1 MPPGII
7 LHREYDRLA
16 AFLRGLSLRLQLLS
30 ALEFLLLLTSAFI
43 LVLLGSLIALELEGI
58 FAYLPFIYCLL
69 AIIAL
74 FCILLLGLRRVAV
87 RPSTERVAKGLEEK
101 FPKLR
106 DDVTNSLLLFHQIQ
120 SSDLSQISE
129 ALVAAQI
136 RRTASEVC
144 AIQPGQVVS
153 FKKALRHL
161 RILLPLIL
169 AFIVVLSFDPHFLS
183 RSLAFITH
191 PLSALPAKETFISV
205 EPVRS
210 IVLRGTRVV
219 IKARARGHIPD
230 KLMLAVWP
238 EGREVMRL
246 DMEPE
251 KEGRFSYQMASAQ
264 FSFRYQAY
272 NGRAASAVYSI
283 RVVDPPDVGKVKLTL
298 IPPDY
303 TGLRKEVREGGHIEA
318 LKGTV
323 ANLEAQATKGVTEG
337 KIVLNQGNELLLEVN
352 GDRLKGSL
360 LIFSP
365 GTYAIKVKD
374 ELGFENPNPVHYPIR
389 LIPDKYPEGEIISPA
404 QDLEISGNEIVP
416 IVYTA
421 RDDFGLTVVRLS
433 YQMAGRERFINLKT
447 PNGARSLGAQTFKWD
462 LATLALAAGDRVA
475 YRLEVADNDSVS
487 GPKVSYSRTF
497 HLSVK
502 DARGRAAKE
511 GEEAQQ
517 VADALLDLLGDQLE
531 STRDKETLAKGM
543 EEILNKVDK
552 NLEGMEKNRVE
563 RFDLEAL
570 RRNLA
575 SLKERMFEEP
585 KETVTQEMERLA
597 LLAEDIAKRARMNE
611 VEALAREI
619 RNRQRRLTDSLKDF
633 KGPLSQKDLD
643 AVMKELKDLEK
654 LIRSVMEALSKLAT
668 RLPDEF
674 VNSPDLKGLDFQD
687 LFKDLE
693 EIQKKLMA
701 GDISGA
707 LEAAQKLLQALS
719 EMMASLGRA
728 GAQAGMAPLDRL
740 QGEMSRKTGELDR
753 ILAEQKEILAQ
764 TEKIDKETKRIVD
777 EEIEKRL
784 NHSRPQLQ
792 EALERLNRSLPPEQ
806 KEAVDELQRLLR
818 EGKLERF
825 SRVAKELEKE
835 LSRRP
840 KEQKVIGDLRD
851 RVEGLSPDPK
861 GVIAP
866 EDKAKFPGLSS
877 LQDNLKERTM
887 ALGEKLDL
895 LSQLFPGMDTEI
907 LRDLKEATGS
917 MGEASGKLKRE
928 DAPGA
933 IPPEQEVIR
942 RLTKSQQ
949 AMQQMA
955 QQMAMQRYAA
965 QWGPQLVYDPRPAWY
980 YGPWVPMPTLPQ
992 PEVNRPR
999 ERGYTGLDREE
1010 FEPPSKD
1017 AYRVPKIFRD
1027 KVLEGLK
1034 EETPSQYKR
1043 RVERYFKGLSE

>member
-7 LHREYDRLA
+7 SHREYDRLA
-16 AFLRGLSLRLQLLS
+16 AFLRGISLRLQLLS
-30 ALEFLLLLTSAFI
+30 ALEFLILLTSAFI
-43 LVLLGSLIALELEGI
+43 LVLLGSLIALELEKI

-69 AIIAL
+69 AIGAL

-87 RPSTERVAKGLEEK
+87 RPSAERVAKGLEEK
-101 FPKLR
+101 FPNLR

-120 SSDLSQISE
+120 GSDTSQISE
-129 ALVAAQI
+129 TLVSAQV

-144 AIQPGQVVS
+144 AIEPGQVVS

-169 AFIVVLSFDPHFLS
+169 AFIVVLSFDPHFLN

-191 PLSALPAKETFISV
+191 PLSALPARETFISV
-205 EPVRS
+205 DPVRS
-210 IVLRGTRVV
+210 IVLRGTPVV
-219 IKARARGHIPD
+219 IKAQARGSIPD

-246 DMEPE
+246 SMEPE
-251 KEGRFSYQMASAQ
+251 KEGRFSYQMASVQ
-264 FSFRYQAY
+264 SSFRYQVY
-272 NGRAASAVYSI
+272 NGRAASEVFSI
-283 RVVDPPDVGKVKLTL
+283 RVVDPPDIGKVKLTL

-303 TGLRKEVREGGHIEA
+303 TGLPKEVRQEGHIEA

-323 ANLEAQATKGVTEG
+323 ANLEAQATKSVTEG
-337 KIVLNQGNELLLEVN
+337 KIVLDQGNELLLEVEE
-352 GDRLKGSL
+352 DRLKGSL

-365 GTYAIKVKD
+365 GTYALMVRD
-374 ELGFENPNPVHYPIR
+374 ELGFENPNPVSYQIR

-404 QDLEISGNEIVP
+404 QDLEISGNEIIP
-416 IVYTA
+416 IIYTA

-433 YQMAGRERFINLKT
+433 YQLAGREQFINLKT

-462 LATLALAAGDRVA
+462 LANLALAAGDRVA

-497 HLSVK
+497 HLSVR
-502 DARGRAAKE
+502 DARAQAAKE

-517 VADALLDLLGDQLE
+517 IADALLDMLGDQLE

-543 EEILNKVDK
+543 EEILKKVDK
-552 NLEGMEKNRVE
+552 NLERMEKNRAD

-575 SLKERMFEEP
+575 SLKERMLEEP
-585 KETVTQEMERLA
+585 KETVTREMERLA

-619 RNRQRRLTDSLKDF
+619 RNRQRRLTESLKDF
-633 KGPLSQKDLD
+633 KGPLSQKDSD
-643 AVMKELKDLEK
+643 AIMKELKDLEK

-701 GDISGA
+701 GDVSGA

-740 QGEMSRKTGELDR
+740 QGEMSRQTGELDR

-777 EEIEKRL
+777 EEVEKRL
-784 NHSRPQLQ
+784 DQSRPQLR
-792 EALERLNRSLPPEQ
+792 EALEGLNRSLPPEQ
-806 KEAVDELQRLLR
+806 KEAVDELQRLLG

-825 SRVAKELEKE
+825 SQMAKELEKE
-835 LSRRP
+835 LSGRP
-840 KEQKVIGDLRD
+840 EEQKVIGDLRD
-851 RVEGLSPDPK
+851 RVEGLSPDPE
-861 GVIAP
+861 GFIAP

-917 MGEASGKLKRE
+917 MGEASGKLKGE

-949 AMQQMA
+949 GMQQMA

-980 YGPWVPMPTLPQ
+980 YGPWIPMPTLPQ

-1034 EETPSQYKR
+1034 EETPSEYKR
-1043 RVERYFKGLSE
+1043 KVERYFKGLSE

>member
-1 MPPGII
+1 
-7 LHREYDRLA
+7 
-16 AFLRGLSLRLQLLS
+16 
-30 ALEFLLLLTSAFI
+30 
-43 LVLLGSLIALELEGI
+43 
-58 FAYLPFIYCLL
+58 
-69 AIIAL
+69 
-74 FCILLLGLRRVAV
+74 
-87 RPSTERVAKGLEEK
+87 
-101 FPKLR
+101 
-106 DDVTNSLLLFHQIQ
+106 
-120 SSDLSQISE
+120 
-129 ALVAAQI
+129 
-136 RRTASEVC
+136 
-144 AIQPGQVVS
+144 
-153 FKKALRHL
+153 
-161 RILLPLIL
+161 
-169 AFIVVLSFDPHFLS
+169 
-183 RSLAFITH
+183 
-191 PLSALPAKETFISV
+191 
-205 EPVRS
+205 
-210 IVLRGTRVV
+210 
-219 IKARARGHIPD
+219 
-230 KLMLAVWP
+230 MLAVWP

-246 DMEPE
+246 NMEPE
-251 KEGRFSYQMASAQ
+251 KEGRFAYQMASAQ
-264 FSFRYQAY
+264 FSFRYQAFH
-272 NGRAASAVYSI
+272 GQASSPIYGI
-283 RVVDPPDVGKVKLTL
+283 RVVDPPDIGKIKLTL

-303 TGLRKEVREGGHIEA
+303 TGLPKEVRQEGHIEA

-337 KIVLNQGNELLLEVN
+337 KIVLNLGNELLLEVK

-365 GTYAIKVKD
+365 GTYAIQVKD

-404 QDLEISGNEIVP
+404 QDLEISGNEIIP

-421 RDDFGLTVVRLS
+421 RDDFGLTVVRLG

-462 LATLALAAGDRVA
+462 LANLALAAGDRVA

-502 DARGRAAKE
+502 DARARAAKE

-517 VADALLDLLGDQLE
+517 IADALLDMLGDQLE
-531 STRDKETLAKGM
+531 SIRDKETLAKGM
-543 EEILNKVDK
+543 EQILKKVDK
-552 NLEGMEKNRVE
+552 NLERMEKNRAD

-575 SLKERMFEEP
+575 SLKERMLEEP

-701 GDISGA
+701 GDIAGA

-740 QGEMSRKTGELDR
+740 QGEMSRQTGELDR

-777 EEIEKRL
+777 EEVEKKL
-784 NHSRPQLQ
+784 NQSRPQLQ
-792 EALERLNRSLPPEQ
+792 EALEGLNRSLPPEQ

-825 SRVAKELEKE
+825 SQMAKELEKE
-835 LSRRP
+835 LSGRP

-861 GVIAP
+861 GFIAP

-877 LQDNLKERTM
+877 FQDNLKERTM

-895 LSQLFPGMDTEI
+895 LSSSSRAWT
-907 LRDLKEATGS
+907 
-917 MGEASGKLKRE
+917 
-928 DAPGA
+928 
-933 IPPEQEVIR
+933 R
-942 RLTKSQQ
+942 R
-949 AMQQMA
+949 
-955 QQMAMQRYAA
+955 Y
-965 QWGPQLVYDPRPAWY
+965 
-980 YGPWVPMPTLPQ
+980 
-992 PEVNRPR
+992 
-999 ERGYTGLDREE
+999 
-1010 FEPPSKD
+1010 
-1017 AYRVPKIFRD
+1017 
-1027 KVLEGLK
+1027 
-1034 EETPSQYKR
+1034 
-1043 RVERYFKGLSE
+1043 

>member
-1 MPPGII
+1 
-7 LHREYDRLA
+7 
-16 AFLRGLSLRLQLLS
+16 
-30 ALEFLLLLTSAFI
+30 
-43 LVLLGSLIALELEGI
+43 
-58 FAYLPFIYCLL
+58 
-69 AIIAL
+69 
-74 FCILLLGLRRVAV
+74 LLLGVWRVAV
-87 RPSTERVAKGLEEK
+87 RPSAEHVAKRLEEK
-101 FPKLR
+101 FPNLS

-120 SSDLSQISE
+120 RSDLSQISE
-129 ALVAAQI
+129 ALVAAQV

-144 AIQPGQVVS
+144 AIQPRQVVD
-153 FKKALRHL
+153 FRKALRHL

-169 AFIVVLSFDPHFLS
+169 AFFVVLSFDPHFLN
-183 RSLAFITH
+183 RSLALITH
-191 PLSALPAKETFISV
+191 PLSTLPARETFISV

-210 IVLRGTRVV
+210 IVLRGARVV
-219 IKARARGHIPD
+219 IKAQARGNIPD
-230 KLMLAVWP
+230 NLALAVWP
-238 EGREVMRL
+238 EGREAMYL
-246 DMEPE
+246 KMEPE
-251 KEGRFSYQMASAQ
+251 GEGKFSYQMASAQ

-272 NGRAASAVYSI
+272 NGRAASPVYSI

-303 TGLRKEVREGGHIEA
+303 TGLPKDVKQEGNIEA

-323 ANLEAQATKGVTEG
+323 VNLEAQATKGVTEG
-337 KIVLNQGNELLLEVN
+337 KIVLDQGNELLLEVN
-352 GDRLKGSL
+352 ENRLKGSL

-365 GTYAIKVKD
+365 GSYSIKIKD
-374 ELGFENPNPVHYPIR
+374 ELGFENPNPVHYQVR

-404 QDLEISGNEIVP
+404 QDLEISGNEIIP

-433 YQMAGRERFINLKT
+433 YQMAGRERFINLKS
-447 PNGARSLGAQTFKWD
+447 PIGAHSLGVETFKWD
-462 LATLALAAGDRVA
+462 LASLTLAAGDRVA

-497 HLSVK
+497 YLSVK
-502 DARGRAAKE
+502 DEKAMAAKE

-517 VADALLDLLGDQLE
+517 IADALLELLGDQLE
-531 STRDKETLAKGM
+531 AARNEETLAKGM
-543 EEILNKVDK
+543 EEILKKVDK
-552 NLEGMEKNRVE
+552 NLEHMGKNRAE

-575 SLKERMFEEP
+575 SLKERMSAEP

-619 RNRQRRLTDSLKDF
+619 RNRQRRLTDSLREF
-633 KGPLSQKDLD
+633 KAPLSQKDLD
-643 AVMKELKDLEK
+643 AIMKELKDLEK
-654 LIRSVMEALSKLAT
+654 LIRSVMEALSKMAS

-687 LFKDLE
+687 LFEDLE
-693 EIQKKLMA
+693 EIQKRLMA

-728 GAQAGMAPLDRL
+728 GAQAGMAPYDRL
-740 QGEMSRKTGELDR
+740 QGEMSRQTGELDR
-753 ILAEQKEILAQ
+753 ILAEQKEILVE
-764 TEKIDKETKRIVD
+764 TEKIDRETRRIFD

-792 EALERLNRSLPPEQ
+792 GALEELNRSLPPEQ
-806 KEAVDELQRLLR
+806 KEAVDELERLLK

-825 SRVAKELEKE
+825 SQLAKELERE
-835 LSRRP
+835 LAGRP
-840 KEQKVIGDLRD
+840 EDQKVVGELRD
-851 RVEGLSPDPK
+851 RAAGLSPDPK
-861 GVIAP
+861 GIITP
-866 EDKAKFPGLSS
+866 EEKEKFPGLSS
-877 LQDNLKERTM
+877 RQDNLKERAE

-907 LRDLKEATGS
+907 LRDLKEAAGS
-917 MGEASGKLKRE
+917 MGEASGKLKGE

-965 QWGPQLVYDPRPAWY
+965 QWGPNLVYDPRPAWY
-980 YGPWVPMPTLPQ
+980 YGPWIPMPTLPQ
-992 PEVNRPR
+992 PEVNRPM

-1034 EETPSQYKR
+1034 EEAPSQYKR
-1043 RVERYFKGLSE
+1043 RVEKYFKGLSE